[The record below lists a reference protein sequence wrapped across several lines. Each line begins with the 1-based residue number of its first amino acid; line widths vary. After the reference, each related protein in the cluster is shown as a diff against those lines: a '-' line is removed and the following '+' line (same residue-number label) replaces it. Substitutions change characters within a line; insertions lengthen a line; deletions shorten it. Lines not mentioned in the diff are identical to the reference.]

1 MQRTVP
7 KHSRRSGVL
16 ARAVVLAVAAVAV
29 LVASGASP
37 AMAAHHDDYK
47 GWFVSLDA
55 ATTQPNSLD
64 QQYAN
69 IVDATTGFI
78 TRQVIDNDSDF
89 TWAAKVG
96 YSWGEL
102 GGLAVSYW
110 SFDNEDTVNATE
122 STNYVYPTVFGA
134 YGFNYGGAYR
144 LVGPVDYKASAKT
157 KASTIDMDY
166 SRPMHA
172 GEKLT
177 VDWIAGL
184 RSATF
189 EETRTFDS
197 GPDATAYYISQTHH
211 MKSDAF
217 GVKVGARVNFG
228 FTDHFALQGLMA
240 WSFMQANTD
249 GEATQNK
256 PTLLPP
262 NFDQIES
269 SDDHVMGEIKDYDV
283 RAVWNWKALDFY
295 VGYGGQTWEGLVADP
310 IEGSCCG
317 AASGAGRSTR
327 DSVAFNSAHA
337 GVTFRFGGKR

>member
-1 MQRTVP
+1 M
-7 KHSRRSGVL
+7 HSRRSGVL
-16 ARAVVLAVAAVAV
+16 ARAGALAVAAVAV
-29 LVASGASP
+29 LLAFGSSP

-55 ATTQPNSLD
+55 AMTQPNGLD

-69 IVDATTGFI
+69 IVAPAPPAGTGFT
-78 TRQVIDNDSDF
+78 TRQVMDNDADF

-110 SFDNEDTVNATE
+110 SFDNDDTINATE
-122 STNYVYPTVFGA
+122 STNLVYPTVFGA
-134 YGFNYGGAYR
+134 FGYNSYSTYGLAP
-144 LVGPVDYKASAKT
+144 PVDYKATAKT
-157 KASTIDMDY
+157 KASTIDLDY

-197 GPDATAYYISQTHH
+197 GLDATGYYINQTHH

-228 FTDHFALQGLMA
+228 MTQHFSLQGLMA

-249 GEATQNK
+249 AEATTNEAG
-256 PTLLPP
+256 TL
-262 NFDQIES
+262 DQITS
-269 SDDHVMGEIKDYDV
+269 SDDHVMGEIRDYDV
-283 RAVWNWKALDFY
+283 RAVWNWSALDFY

-310 IEGSCCG
+310 IDGSCCG
-317 AASGAGRSTR
+317 ASGAGRSTR

-337 GVTFRFGGKR
+337 GVTFRFGGKH

>member
-1 MQRTVP
+1 MQRRVP
-7 KHSRRSGVL
+7 MHSQRRGVL
-16 ARAVVLAVAAVAV
+16 ARAGFFAIAAVAV
-29 LVASGASP
+29 LFAFGPST

-55 ATTQPNSLD
+55 AETQPNSLD

-69 IVDATTGFI
+69 IVDTTTGFT
-78 TRQVIDNDSDF
+78 TRKVIDNDGDF
-89 TWAAKVG
+89 TWALKVG
-96 YSWGEL
+96 YSWGEM

-110 SFDNEDTVNATE
+110 SFDNEDTVNASE
-122 STNYVYPTVFGA
+122 SANTVYPTVFGA
-134 YGFNYGGAYR
+134 YGYNNGGAYA
-144 LVGPVDYKASAKT
+144 LVGPVDYKATAKT
-157 KASTIDMDY
+157 KASTIDLDY

-189 EETRTFDS
+189 EETRAFDS
-197 GPDATAYYISQTHH
+197 GLDSLGYYVDQTHH

-228 FTDHFALQGLMA
+228 FTQHFSLQGLMA
-240 WSFMQANTD
+240 YSFMQANTD
-249 GEATQNK
+249 GEATQNNNG
-256 PTLLPP
+256 TL
-262 NFDQIES
+262 DQVES

-283 RAVWNWKALDFY
+283 RGVWTWNAFDFY

-310 IEGSCCG
+310 IANSSCCG
-317 AASGAGRSTR
+317 GSNIVGRSTR

-337 GVTFRFGGKR
+337 GVTFRFGGKK

>member
-1 MQRTVP
+1 
-7 KHSRRSGVL
+7 VL
-16 ARAVVLAVAAVAV
+16 ARAGVLAVAAVAV
-29 LVASGASP
+29 LVAFGPSP

-55 ATTQPNSLD
+55 AMTQPNGLD
-64 QQYAN
+64 QHYAT
-69 IVDATTGFI
+69 IIDGTTGFE
-78 TRQVIDNDSDF
+78 TRKVIDNDTDF
-89 TWAAKVG
+89 TWALKVG

-102 GGLAVSYW
+102 GGMAVSYW
-110 SFDNEDTVNATE
+110 SFDNEDTVTATE
-122 STNYVYPTVFGA
+122 GTNSIYPTVFGA
-134 YGFNYGGAYR
+134 YGYNGFGAYR
-144 LVGPVDYKASAKT
+144 LDPPVDYRATAKT
-157 KASTIDMDY
+157 KASTIDFDY
-166 SRPMHA
+166 FRPMHA

-197 GPDATAYYISQTHH
+197 GLDAVGYYVDQTHH

-228 FTDHFALQGLMA
+228 MTQHFSLQGLMA

-249 GEATQNK
+249 GEATQNNNGA
-256 PTLLPP
+256 L
-262 NFDQIES
+262 DQITS
-269 SDDHVMGEIKDYDV
+269 SDDHVMGEIRDYDV
-283 RAVWNWKALDFY
+283 RAVWNWSALDFY

-310 IEGSCCG
+310 IDGSCCG
-317 AASGAGRSTR
+317 ANGSGRSTR

-337 GVTFRFGGKR
+337 GVTFRFGGKH

>member
-1 MQRTVP
+1 MQRRVP
-7 KHSRRSGVL
+7 MHSQGTGLL
-16 ARAVVLAVAAVAV
+16 ARAAVLGLAAAAVLIAT
-29 LVASGASP
+29 ASP

-55 ATTQPNSLD
+55 AMTQPNSLD

-69 IVDATTGFI
+69 IVDPTTGLT
-78 TRQVIDNDSDF
+78 TRNVMDNDGDF
-89 TWAAKVG
+89 TWALKVG

-110 SFDNEDTVNATE
+110 SFDNEDTINATE

-134 YGFNYGGAYR
+134 YGYNNGGTYA
-144 LVGPVDYKASAKT
+144 LVGPVDYTATAKT
-157 KASTIDMDY
+157 KASVIDLDY
-166 SRPMHA
+166 DRPMHA

-189 EETRTFDS
+189 EETRAFDS
-197 GPDATAYYISQTHH
+197 GLDVGGYYVHQTHH

-228 FTDHFALQGLMA
+228 FTQHFALQGLMA
-240 WSFMQANTD
+240 YSFLQANTD
-249 GEATQNK
+249 GEATQNAGG
-256 PTLLPP
+256 TL
-262 NFDQIES
+262 DEIDS

-283 RAVWNWKALDFY
+283 RAVWTWNAFDFY

-317 AASGAGRSTR
+317 ASGSGRSTR
-327 DSVAFNSAHA
+327 DSIAFNSAHA
-337 GVTFRFGGKR
+337 GVTFRFGGKH

>member
-1 MQRTVP
+1 MY
-7 KHSRRSGVL
+7 SRRRGVL
-16 ARAVVLAVAAVAV
+16 ARAGILGIAAAAVLFA
-29 LVASGASP
+29 LGASP

-55 ATTQPNSLD
+55 AETQPNSLD

-69 IVDATTGFI
+69 ITDPTTGLT
-78 TRQVIDNDSDF
+78 TRNVMDNKSDF
-89 TWAAKVG
+89 TWAFKAG

-102 GGLAVSYW
+102 GGLAISYW
-110 SFDNEDTVNATE
+110 SFDNEDKVNASE
-122 STNYVYPTVFGA
+122 PINEVYPTVFGA
-134 YGFNYGGAYR
+134 YGFNNGGTYA
-144 LVGPVDYKASAKT
+144 LTGPVDYTATAKT
-157 KASTIDMDY
+157 KASTIDIDY

-197 GPDATAYYISQTHH
+197 GLDAGGNYTDQTHH

-228 FTDHFALQGLMA
+228 FTQHFSMQGLMA
-240 WSFMQANTD
+240 YSFMQAKTD
-249 GEATQNK
+249 GDATNNISG
-256 PTLLPP
+256 TL
-262 NFDQIES
+262 DQITS

-283 RAVWNWKALDFY
+283 RAVWNWNALDFY
-295 VGYGGQTWEGLVADP
+295 VGYGGQTWQGLVADP

-317 AASGAGRSTR
+317 ASAAGPSTR
-327 DSVAFNSAHA
+327 NSVAFNSAHA
-337 GVTFRFGGKR
+337 GVTFRFGGKH

>member
-1 MQRTVP
+1 MQRRVP
-7 KHSRRSGVL
+7 MHSQRRGVL
-16 ARAVVLAVAAVAV
+16 ARAGIYGFAALAVLFAFGP
-29 LVASGASP
+29 ST

-55 ATTQPNSLD
+55 AETQPNSLD
-64 QQYAN
+64 QGVAN
-69 IVDATTGFI
+69 IVDINNNNFTT
-78 TRQVIDNDSDF
+78 REVMDNKSDF
-89 TWAAKVG
+89 TWAVKVG

-110 SFDNEDTVNATE
+110 SFDNEDKLNATE
-122 STNYVYPTVFGA
+122 ATGYVYPTVFGA
-134 YGFNYGGAYR
+134 YGYNNGGTYA
-144 LVGPVDYKASAKT
+144 LVGPVDYTATAKT
-157 KASTIDMDY
+157 KASTIDLDY

-197 GPDATAYYISQTHH
+197 GLDSGGYYVNQTHH

-228 FTDHFALQGLMA
+228 FTQHFSLQGLMA
-240 WSFMQANTD
+240 YSFMQANTD
-249 GEATQNK
+249 GEATQNAGG
-256 PTLLPP
+256 TL
-262 NFDQIES
+262 DQITS

-283 RAVWNWKALDFY
+283 RAVWNWNALDFY

-317 AASGAGRSTR
+317 ASGAGHSTR

-337 GVTFRFGGKR
+337 GVTFRFGGKK